1 MSSLDVNGSLCL
13 EQCQYRLEDL
23 MYTNFYFY
31 VGSTTMLEQHI
42 VYSTFFTIGLCRNY
56 YAKGLQIVNVIIL
69 FSL

>member
-1 MSSLDVNGSLCL
+1 MSSLDVNGLLCL

-23 MYTNFYFY
+23 MYTNFY

-42 VYSTFFTIGLCRNY
+42 VYSAFFTIGLCRNY
-56 YAKGLQIVNVIIL
+56 NAKGLQIVNVIIL